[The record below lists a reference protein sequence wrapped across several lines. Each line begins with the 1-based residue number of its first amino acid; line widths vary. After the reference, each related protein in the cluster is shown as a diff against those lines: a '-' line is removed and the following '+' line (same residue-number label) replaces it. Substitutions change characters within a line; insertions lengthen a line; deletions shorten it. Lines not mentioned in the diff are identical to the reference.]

1 MKGDRFVLP
10 EAISR
15 REFLRLLSLGGTA
28 AVLAGCASASQPGGR
43 RYADA
48 APGAGRG
55 ATEGTGAGAGA
66 RAATTVE
73 PVPRPFF
80 KDPAPFI
87 RHPGGVLESRLENMS
102 GLITPNRLF
111 FVRNNSDTTTNIDAS
126 TWRLSVSGE
135 ALGNPLELSYEDI
148 RGMPDRS
155 LVCYLEC
162 AGNHRA
168 LFDLL
173 HGRQAQG
180 TQWGTGGIG
189 NAEWTGVP
197 LRDVLAAAGI
207 SPRAVSVLLVG
218 LDSGA
223 PEGGF
228 RRVLPVQK
236 AMHPDTLLAYAMNG
250 EDLPGDHGFPLRAVV
265 PGWVG
270 SSSIKWLGSI
280 VVSPE
285 QLWTRNNTT
294 SYVLIGENYPPEGPA
309 EGQVLTDHVINSS
322 LALPWPAELPAGTHR
337 VGGYARSPGRPITR
351 VQWSSDGGATWSD
364 AGLSTPQH
372 RWSWARFDFTWEASP
387 GDHTLRTRAT
397 DAAGNT
403 QPQSVPF
410 NAKGYLF
417 NQPLPHPIRVT

>member
-1 MKGDRFVLP
+1 MNGPPFVP
-10 EAISR
+10 PAAMSR
-15 REFLRLLSLGGTA
+15 REFLRLLSLGGAA
-28 AVLAGCASASQPGGR
+28 AVLAGCTSSPQPGGR
-43 RYADA
+43 GYADT
-48 APGAGRG
+48 AGR
-55 ATEGTGAGAGA
+55 A
-66 RAATTVE
+66 RPATTTE
-73 PVPRPFF
+73 PVTSPFF

-87 RHPGGVLESRLENMS
+87 RHPGGVLESRLDSLS

-111 FVRNNSDTTTNIDAS
+111 FVRNNSDTTTDIDAS
-126 TWRLSVSGE
+126 TWRLSVTGE
-135 ALGNPLELSYEDI
+135 ALGNPLELSYDDI
-148 RGMPDRS
+148 RRMPGRS

-168 LFDLL
+168 MFELL
-173 HGRQAQG
+173 QGRQAQG
-180 TQWGTGGIG
+180 TQWGTGAIG

-197 LRDVLAAAGI
+197 LRDVLTAAGI

-218 LDSGA
+218 LDSEA

-250 EDLPGDHGFPLRAVV
+250 EDLPGDHGYPLRAVV

-270 SSSIKWLGSI
+270 SSSIKWLGSV

-294 SYVLIGENYPPEGPA
+294 SYVLIGDDYPTEGPA
-309 EGQVLTDHVINSS
+309 EGRVLTDHVINSS

-337 VGGYARSPGRPITR
+337 IEGFARSPGRPITG
-351 VQWSSDGGATWSD
+351 VQWSPDGGAGWRD
-364 AGLSTPQH
+364 ARLSTSEH
-372 RWSWARFDFTWEASP
+372 RWSWARFDFMWEASP
-387 GDHTLRTRAT
+387 GDHTLTTRAT

-403 QPQSVPF
+403 QPEAVPY

-417 NQPLPHPIRVT
+417 NQPLPHPVRVV